1 MRFDNGPDRP
11 LYLVDSEGKIKQ
23 VELPTPDGGNSN
35 PIMQTSRD
43 TIIYLNAGVLRVMAG
58 DGSGDRKLFN
68 RDPAGCRRVEHA
80 SWSLADP
87 NVILTSCRVSKSKVT
102 LLLVGMDGRLIRR
115 LDTGTG
121 IVGDATLSPDGQT
134 VLYWASHDPNV
145 DGGAL
150 YTLPI
155 IGTGAP
161 KRLTQSAD
169 GVDADPAWSPD
180 GTQIAF
186 RRTVPNGTLD
196 GNEDVF
202 VMNADGSGARAV
214 ASTPAADFKPIWSP
228 DNKNLLIVSNR
239 KSDSGGPGG
248 SFDLWL
254 TRVRDGEVLDNL
266 GLKARQIT
274 RPFWT
279 LR

>member
-1 MRFDNGPDRP
+1 
-11 LYLVDSEGKIKQ
+11 
-23 VELPTPDGGNSN
+23 
-35 PIMQTSRD
+35 
-43 TIIYLNAGVLRVMAG
+43 
-58 DGSGDRKLFN
+58 
-68 RDPAGCRRVEHA
+68 
-80 SWSLADP
+80 
-87 NVILTSCRVSKSKVT
+87 
-102 LLLVGMDGRLIRR
+102 MDGRLIRR
-115 LDTGTG
+115 LETGNG
-121 IVGDATLSPDGQT
+121 NVGDATLSPDGQT
-134 VLYWASHDPNV
+134 ILYWVSNTPNV

-150 YTLPI
+150 FTLPI

-161 KRLTQSAD
+161 KQLTKSPD

-186 RRTVPNGTLD
+186 RRKVSNGTSG

-202 VMNADGSGARAV
+202 VMNPDGSGARAV

-239 KSDSGGPGG
+239 KSDAGGPGG
-248 SFDLWL
+248 TFDLWL